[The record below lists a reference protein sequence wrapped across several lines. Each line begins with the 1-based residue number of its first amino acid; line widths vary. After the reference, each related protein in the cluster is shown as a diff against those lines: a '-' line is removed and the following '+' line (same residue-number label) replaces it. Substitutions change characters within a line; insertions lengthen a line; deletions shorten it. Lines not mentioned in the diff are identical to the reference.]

1 MSDGRGSEAWRKD
14 RGVGGDF
21 VHPVTGRIPF
31 LVTDHSFGIKA
42 VWTPACAFQNGEW
55 SVSSNGSP
63 EIVVPRSVP
72 VRVAHELLQAGHR
85 YLDVRTVDEFN
96 AGHAVGAKNIPYVF
110 KVGSGMTT
118 NPNFL
123 KEVLQTFEEDDEIII
138 GCESGRRSLMAAA
151 ELSSAVSNNSMTGF
165 ASVKSKAGNLELTV
179 PYIDEI
185 TDVQHEIY
193 FYHGHGFTGIT
204 DIAGG
209 YSAWLQNGL
218 PTEQ

>member
-1 MSDGRGSEAWRKD
+1 MASYSRFSLPLLISHPPPKRFLSLSPTVLSASKQCGLQHALSRTENGWRG
-14 RGVGGDF
+14 
-21 VHPVTGRIPF
+21 F
-31 LVTDHSFGIKA
+31 LR
-42 VWTPACAFQNGEW
+42 
-55 SVSSNGSP
+55 NGSP

-85 YLDVRTVDEFN
+85 YLDVRTADEFN

-110 KVGSGMTT
+110 KVGSGFAFYTVVGASHLAAYLLGIRK

-123 KEVLQTFEEDDEIII
+123 KEVLQVFEEDDEIII

-151 ELSSAVSNNSMTGF
+151 ELSSA
-165 ASVKSKAGNLELTV
+165 
-179 PYIDEI
+179 
-185 TDVQHEIY
+185 
-193 FYHGHGFTGIT
+193 GFTGIT
-204 DIAGG
+204 DIGGG

>member
-1 MSDGRGSEAWRKD
+1 MASYSPSSLPVFISHRPSKRFLSLSLTILSASKQSGLLRAPSRTENGWRG
-14 RGVGGDF
+14 
-21 VHPVTGRIPF
+21 F
-31 LVTDHSFGIKA
+31 LR
-42 VWTPACAFQNGEW
+42 

-63 EIVVPRSVP
+63 EVVVPRSVP

-110 KVGSGMTT
+110 KVGSGMMK

-123 KEVLQTFEEDDEIII
+123 KEVLQAFEEDDEIII
-138 GCESGRRSLMAAA
+138 GCDSGRRSLMAAA
-151 ELSSAVSNNSMTGF
+151 ELSSA
-165 ASVKSKAGNLELTV
+165 
-179 PYIDEI
+179 
-185 TDVQHEIY
+185 
-193 FYHGHGFTGIT
+193 GFTGIT

-218 PTEQ
+218 PTDQ